1 MGAAFLLLPWCSSG
15 GGGGGTRLTDLV
27 DGGDLDLLEGDLDRG
42 GGDRDLER
50 LLDDGGERRRGEGEG
65 EYLLVG
71 ERRGSKSLLNLQWNF
86 FCWSFAM
93 EFCETSKTLFR
104 LPSFFC

>member
-1 MGAAFLLLPWCSSG
+1 MGAADATFLLPLLLPWCSSG

-50 LLDDGGERRRGEGEG
+50 LLDGGGGGERRRGEGEG
-65 EYLLVG
+65 EDLLVG
-71 ERRGSKSLLNLQWNF
+71 ERRRSKSLPNLQL
-86 FCWSFAM
+86 
-93 EFCETSKTLFR
+93 KHL
-104 LPSFFC
+104 